1 MVNMIDQKRREIL
14 GVAAVALTSG
24 CISNDEPQVE
34 IQEIEVVN
42 LRDESV
48 DVTIVAERD
57 DEIVYEDTFE
67 FDAIQGA
74 STDGVNLEESWM
86 GGEGELV
93 VTVSADSI
101 DERSLS
107 TVSLSQDYEDTECL
121 SVLSTI
127 DTNGVNM
134 YYSRKEC

>member
-1 MVNMIDQKRREIL
+1 MIYQKRREIL
-14 GVAAVALTSG
+14 GVAAVALTSA

-67 FDAIQGA
+67 FDAIQGG
-74 STDGVNLEESWM
+74 STDGVNLKESWM
-86 GGEGELV
+86 GGEGDLV

-127 DTNGVNM
+127 DTNGVKM
-134 YYSRKEC
+134 YYSREEC